1 MLFIRL
7 AIKQLP
13 FLLLLWEISADNTA
27 LRHREHPKYYQ
38 VDYAPGGDVASLRLG
53 GTSQT
58 DNGQFGSS
66 VTIPNN
72 HPPTTRAL
80 LTKKQKR
87 NRKKRRK
94 KKKKKKKKKTPAPT
108 PAPTPEPIC
117 SDDVDAATDMVSLR
131 SLFVNLGVSQADV
144 LEDNTTPQFKALKW
158 LTMDTIV
165 SSAGEC
171 RLVQRYAV
179 ATLLYATGNE
189 GRITS
194 SSECGW
200 WKHGFVCNRDQRLI
214 HIRVGKDLIRSNT
227 NIILKRSSL
236 THTRSPI

>member
-1 MLFIRL
+1 ML
-7 AIKQLP
+7 AIKRLP
-13 FLLLLWEISADNTA
+13 FLLLLWEISAANTA
-27 LRHREHPKYYQ
+27 LRHREHQKYYK
-38 VDYAPGGDVASLRLG
+38 VDYAPPGGGVASLRVG
-53 GTSQT
+53 GASQT

-66 VTIPNN
+66 VTITNN

-87 NRKKRRK
+87 KRKKRRK
-94 KKKKKKKKKTPAPT
+94 KKKKQKTPAPT

-117 SDDVDAATDMVSLR
+117 SDDVNAATDIVSLR
-131 SLFVNLGVSQADV
+131 SLFVNLGVSHADV
-144 LEDNTTPQFKALKW
+144 LEDNTTPQYKALKW
-158 LTMDTIV
+158 LTTDNIV

-179 ATLLYATGNE
+179 ATLLYSTGNE
-189 GRITS
+189 GRLTS

-200 WKHGFVCNRDQRLI
+200 WKHGFVCNSDQRLL
-214 HIRVGKDLIRSNT
+214 HIRLGKDLIRSNT
-227 NIILKRSSL
+227 HIILKRSSL